1 MELGMGVC
9 LRASFL
15 RGSQFERFLRLARM
29 GRARGVKRRRKR
41 RSMFEALRDVLLKFD
56 GL

>member
-1 MELGMGVC
+1 MGVC